1 MKKKIK
7 FLIIILYFLISNQ
20 INLNSD
26 EFNFEGEEILILD
39 EGNKLLS
46 KKGVKIT
53 SSNELIFEGNEFEYG
68 FAAT

>member
-7 FLIIILYFLISNQ
+7 FLIIILYFLINNQ
-20 INLNSD
+20 ANLSSE
-26 EFNFEGEEILILD
+26 EFNFEGEEILILE

-53 SSNELIFEGNEFEYG
+53 PLIKHK
-68 FAAT
+68 

>member
-20 INLNSD
+20 INLSSD

-39 EGNKLLS
+39 EGNKLYQR
-46 KKGVKIT
+46 KG
-53 SSNELIFEGNEFEYG
+53 
-68 FAAT
+68 

>member
-20 INLNSD
+20 INLSSD

-53 SSNELIFEGNEFEYG
+53 SSNELIFEGNEFGY
-68 FAAT
+68 